1 MSSVKAFAMALLI
14 VAYFVLVT
22 VWLPNRILNLAS
34 VQSMER
40 NSQDLI
46 TTIVWAAGLVVGMAA
61 LRVAQ
66 ERGSI

>member
-1 MSSVKAFAMALLI
+1 MSSVKAFALALLI

-34 VQSMER
+34 VQSMAR

-46 TTIVWAAGLVVGMAA
+46 TTIVWGAGLVVGMVA